1 MVKKITLLIPIIISS
16 VIVGVLGIIFAPSD
30 ITNRNLD
37 FSIGTIKLDNK
48 IMNVEVADS
57 NGEIQRWLKFRHE
70 KLEPDSGLLLVYD
83 KPDLYSL
90 WLLNINYPLDLMW
103 FDQTGNLVYTVKN
116 TQPCDSILDSSTCT
130 FKNTKPAKFI
140 LATSSGFIPQ
150 HNITDNSKLEILS
163 I

>member
-1 MVKKITLLIPIIISS
+1 MVKKITLLIPVIISS
-16 VIVGVLGIIFAPSD
+16 VIIGILGIMFAPSD
-30 ITNRNLD
+30 IKNRNLD
-37 FSIGTIKLDNK
+37 LSIGTIKLDNK

-57 NGEIQRWLKFRHE
+57 NDEIQRWLKFRHE
-70 KLEPDSGLLLVYD
+70 KLDPDSGLLLVYD

-90 WLLNINYPLDLMW
+90 WLLNINYPLDLLW
-103 FDQTGNLVYTVKN
+103 FDKMGNLVYTVKN
-116 TQPCDSILDSSTCT
+116 AQPCNNILDSSTCT
-130 FKNTKPAKFI
+130 FKNIKPAKFI